1 MVFKITIIDS
11 FMTFF
16 TDTFNSDSSCE
27 ENDKTNLSVAKGL
40 DRHSHSGGSAES
52 LDSDTVSFLL

>member
-1 MVFKITIIDS
+1 
-11 FMTFF
+11 MTFL

-27 ENDKTNLSVAKGL
+27 ENDKTNLSVARGL